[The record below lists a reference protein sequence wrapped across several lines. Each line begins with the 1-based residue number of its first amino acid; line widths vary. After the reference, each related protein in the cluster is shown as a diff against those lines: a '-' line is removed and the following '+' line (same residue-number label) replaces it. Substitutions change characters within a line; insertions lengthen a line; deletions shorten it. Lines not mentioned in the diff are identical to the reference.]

1 MRQAL
6 DKISTKILRIIPF
19 VLSLVTPLLF
29 LPVTADYFA
38 FNKYFFIAVIGSVSL
53 IAWCIRNLTRGK
65 LHFTTSPALL
75 PLIVL
80 VIANIISSVWV
91 SPTQH
96 VSLFGQTSLFFF
108 LAIIFITVTSSQKNH
123 FTIIS
128 SIYGLIISAS
138 LLSLFTVLH
147 YFGLVEKVFSTQIL
161 TDRFFNPTGSI
172 LPAISFTLPILI
184 ATVIFTTGIKNWITK
199 SALFAS
205 VLLMII
211 GTIINFSLILP
222 KNGTPVISIL
232 PILAGWSIAV
242 DTFKTWQT
250 ALFGTG
256 PETFFTAFTRL
267 RPAYLNLN
275 ANLWSIR
282 FSESSNFIF
291 TLITTTGIIGTLS
304 FILSFLRPL
313 SVSWKNKTNVEE
325 KNSLNF
331 LLMALAI
338 VILSFIVIPTG
349 IVSLVLGIVLL
360 ICITIF
366 QKIQGLKS
374 VKDVTFSL
382 SSNTST
388 PSYHDLPETS
398 RTTVST
404 SFLPWVVTIISVALL
419 TTFWFFGSKMYM
431 ASVVYKQATSL
442 VQSDPYSSYL
452 KFQKA
457 AALDTFNPYY
467 PQKISQIYLSIADA
481 YLTKKDATEEEK
493 KAGADFAQR
502 ALDAGKLSAKLDP
515 LNVTTWENLF
525 SIYRSLIPYAQGS
538 SDMAF
543 SHALQAA
550 SLDPTNPA
558 IYLQLGTLFYNLGDA
573 EQAIKFIDR
582 AAELKQNWDLPY
594 FNLSSIYKAKK
605 DYAKALQYAKAGLQ
619 FTDPK
624 GESITA
630 VQEEIKALEKLA
642 PTPTPAATQS
652 ATTK

>member
-19 VLSLVTPLLF
+19 VISIVTPLLF
-29 LPVTADYFA
+29 LPITADFFA
-38 FNKYFFIAVIGSVSL
+38 FNKYFFIAVVGTVSL

-65 LHFTTSPALL
+65 LHFTTSPALI
-75 PLIVL
+75 PLIILVL
-80 VIANIISSVWV
+80 ANIVSSVWI

-138 LLSLFTVLH
+138 ILSLFTVLH
-147 YFGLVEKVFSTQIL
+147 YFGILGNIFSSELL

-172 LPAISFTLPILI
+172 LPAISFTLPLLL
-184 ATVIFTTGIKNWITK
+184 ATIIFTTGIKNWIVK

-211 GTIINFSLILP
+211 GTIINISLILP
-222 KNGTPVISIL
+222 QNGAPVLSIL
-232 PILAGWSIAV
+232 PIQAGWSIAV

-256 PETFFTAFTRL
+256 PETYFTAFTRL

-275 ANLWSIR
+275 TDIWTIR

-291 TLITTTGIIGTLS
+291 TLITTTGIIGTLA
-304 FILSFLRPL
+304 FVLSFLRPL
-313 SVSWKNKTNVEE
+313 AISWKNKSNIEE

-331 LLMALAI
+331 LLAALVV
-338 VILSFIVIPTG
+338 VILSFIAIPTG
-349 IVSLVLGIVLL
+349 IVSLVLGIILL

-382 SSNTST
+382 SSDTST
-388 PSYHDLPETS
+388 PSYHDLPEAS

-404 SFLPWVVTIISVALL
+404 SFLPWLVTIISVALL

-442 VQSDPYSSYL
+442 VQTDPYSSFL
-452 KFQKA
+452 NFQKA
-457 AALDTFNPYY
+457 TAIDAYNPYY
-467 PQKISQIYLSIADA
+467 PQKISQIYLSIANA
-481 YLTKKDATEEEK
+481 YLSKEDATEEDK
-493 KAGADFAQR
+493 KNGADFAQR
-502 ALDAGKLSAKLDP
+502 ALDAGKQSAKLDP
-515 LNVTTWENLF
+515 LNVTAWENLF
-525 SIYRSLIPYAQGS
+525 SVYRALIPYAQGS
-538 SDMAF
+538 ADMAY

-550 SLDPTNPA
+550 TLDPTNPA
-558 IYLQLGTLFYNLGDA
+558 IFLQIGTLFYNLGDA
-573 EQAIKFIDR
+573 DQAVKFIDR
-582 AAELKQNWDLPY
+582 SAELKQNWDLPY
-594 FNLSSIYKAKK
+594 FNLSSIYKVKK
-605 DYAKALQYAKAGLQ
+605 DYAKALQYAKVGLQ
-619 FTDPK
+619 YTDPK
-624 GESITA
+624 GESIAA
-630 VQEEIKALEKLA
+630 VQEEIKALEKLVPA
-642 PTPTPAATQS
+642 PAATQS
-652 ATTK
+652 GTIQQ